1 MSSTGE
7 MTSCT
12 CALQLED
19 IKVVVLKVD
28 LANQE
33 YHKKQE
39 MRLSF
44 KYATVGPIG
53 LNQDFSFT

>member
-1 MSSTGE
+1 